1 MEVEDQCVCV
11 FHLAVRSLLQMQ
23 VLWGLIMGGFKPNDQ
38 FGLYPWLDE
47 KWGFLVCLMCVSFL

>member
-47 KWGFLVCLMCVSFL
+47 KWGFLVCLM